1 MVKEVEK
8 QDSKPE
14 KEAQEKL
21 KTTEQTKVESIPLEN
36 AVEALMD
43 YGGFDLL
50 KDTIEG
56 AGSMDPAA
64 KARKNIFLKESSKKP
79 ERDKLRNQLAIWF
92 ELISANDE
100 VANMISSSQEKV
112 EAASKLLNGNLKK
125 ALKETRELET
135 AYRSV
140 ALFYKN
146 AERDKIRNITI
157 FNVDPEK
164 LKDMENTLVM
174 DKITEELKLNFDR
187 LDLRENYSL
196 LVIPGY
202 LGSNQAVEK
211 WSKIAYNNKVM
222 LITDFLHLDDPE
234 AVIEEFDMAGLTG
247 GEIHKSNA
255 ILTCNWVV
263 GREKYAELDEEDNL
277 YVPPSTA
284 LAGKIYSTLI
294 AQPVAG
300 KMHGGLNE
308 VNGVKFKL
316 KKSEIT
322 ELEKRGL
329 VPMVL
334 EWGKVMGMSAK
345 TLYNGNDIGL
355 QTYSVVRVFDYIAK
369 VIIDFLNRQAFV
381 NWTPKVEKDLR
392 LEIGRFLGSI
402 KGSDKIIESFSIVDL
417 RQDPETKI
425 IHLDIHVTPFFPAK
439 NFLLRLGGTKG
450 NTAEEWVAEYSENA
464 TK

>member
-1 MVKEVEK
+1 MAKEIEK
-8 QDSKPE
+8 QDTKPE
-14 KEAQEKL
+14 KGAQEKT
-21 KTTEQTKVESIPLEN
+21 KTPEKVKVETKSLEDTI
-36 AVEALMD
+36 EALMD

-56 AGSMDPAA
+56 AGSMDPQAR
-64 KARKNIFLKESSKKP
+64 ARKNMFLTESGKKP
-79 ERDKLRNQLAIWF
+79 ERDKLRNNLLLWF
-92 ELISANDE
+92 ELISAHENVSD
-100 VANMISSSQEKV
+100 MITASQEKS
-112 EAASKLLNGNLKK
+112 EGASRLLNENLKK
-125 ALKETRELET
+125 ALKETRGLET
-135 AYRSV
+135 NYRSV

-146 AERDKIRNITI
+146 AEKDKIRNITI
-157 FNVDPEK
+157 FNTDPEK
-164 LKDMENTLVM
+164 LKDMENTLVI
-174 DKITEELKLNFDR
+174 DKITAELKQNFDR

-211 WSKIAYNNKVM
+211 WAKIAYNNKVL
-222 LITDFLHLDDPE
+222 LITDFQHLDDPD
-234 AVIEEFDMAGLTG
+234 AVIEEFDMASLPG

-263 GREKYAELDEEDNL
+263 GREKYAELGEEDHL
-277 YVPPSTA
+277 YIPPSTA

-308 VNGVKFKL
+308 VSGVKFEL
-316 KKSEIT
+316 KRSEIT

-329 VPMVL
+329 VPMVH

-355 QTYSVVRVFDYIAK
+355 QTYSVVRVFDYVAK
-369 VIIDFLNRQAFV
+369 VLIDFLNRQAFV

-392 LEIGRFLGSI
+392 MEIGRYLDSI
-402 KGSDKIIESFSIVDL
+402 KGHDKIIESFSIIGL
-417 RQDPETKI
+417 KQDKDTKI
-425 IHLDIHVTPFFPAK
+425 INLDIHITPFFPAK
-439 NFLLRLGGTKG
+439 SFLLRLGGTKG
-450 NTAEEWVAEYSENA
+450 NTAEEWVAEFTE
-464 TK
+464 K

>member
-1 MVKEVEK
+1 MANEVEK
-8 QDSKPE
+8 QDKP
-14 KEAQEKL
+14 QEKPVQ
-21 KTTEQTKVESIPLEN
+21 EKVKMQIESVPLEK

-43 YGGFDLL
+43 YGGFDIL

-56 AGSMDPAA
+56 AGSMDPSA
-64 KARKNIFLKESSKKP
+64 KARKNIFLTESSKKN
-79 ERDKLRNQLAIWF
+79 EREKLKNTMLLWLDMLSTQ
-92 ELISANDE
+92 EN
-100 VANMISSSQEKV
+100 VADMISTSQEKADN
-112 EAASKLLNGNLKK
+112 AARLLNENLKK

-135 AYRSV
+135 NYRSV

-146 AERDKIRNITI
+146 TEKDKIRNITI
-157 FNVDPEK
+157 FNVDPDK
-164 LKDMENTLVM
+164 LKDMENTLVI
-174 DKITEELKLNFDR
+174 DKITEELKQNFDR

-202 LGSNQAVEK
+202 LGSNPAVEK
-211 WSKIAYNNKVM
+211 WAKIAYNNKVL

-234 AVIEEFDMAGLTG
+234 AVIEEFDTAGLTG
-247 GEIHKSNA
+247 GEIFKSNA

-263 GREKYAELDEEDNL
+263 GREKYAELDEEDHL

-308 VNGVKFKL
+308 INGVKFEL
-316 KKSEIT
+316 KKSEIS
-322 ELEKRGL
+322 ELERRGL
-329 VPMVL
+329 VPMVH

-355 QTYSVVRVFDYIAK
+355 QTYSVVRVFDYVAK

-392 LEIGRFLGSI
+392 TEIGRFLGSI
-402 KGSDKIIESFSIVDL
+402 KGHDKIIESFSVVDL

-425 IHLDIHVTPFFPAK
+425 IHLDIHITPFFPAK
-439 NFLLRLGGTKG
+439 SFLLRLGGTKG
-450 NTAEEWVAEYSENA
+450 NTAEEWVAEFSEG
-464 TK
+464 

>member
-1 MVKEVEK
+1 MAQEAEK
-8 QDSKPE
+8 QDKTQQTPP
-14 KEAQEKL
+14 AQEKT
-21 KTTEQTKVESIPLEN
+21 KAPEKQKVEGIPIEE

-43 YGGFDLL
+43 YGGFDLI

-56 AGSMDPAA
+56 AGSMDPES
-64 KARKNIFLKESSKKP
+64 KARKNIFLTDSAKKP
-79 ERDKLRNQLAIWF
+79 EREKLKNVLNLWI
-92 ELISANDE
+92 ELVSANDD
-100 VANMISSSQEKV
+100 VAAMTTSAQEKG
-112 EAASKLLNGNLKK
+112 ETAARLLNENLKK
-125 ALKETRELET
+125 VVIETKEMET
-135 AYRSV
+135 SYRSV

-146 AERDKIRNITI
+146 AEKDKLRNITI
-157 FNVDPEK
+157 FNTDPDK
-164 LKDMENTLVM
+164 LKDMENTLVI
-174 DKITEELKLNFDR
+174 DKIAAELKQNYDR

-202 LGSNQAVEK
+202 LGSNAAIEK
-211 WSKIAYNNKVM
+211 WAKIAYDHKVM
-222 LITDFLHLDDPE
+222 LITDFQHLDDPE
-234 AVIEEFDMAGLTG
+234 AVIEEFDMAGLAG
-247 GEIHKSNA
+247 GEIYKSNA
-255 ILTCNWVV
+255 ILACNWIV
-263 GREKYAELDEEDNL
+263 GRKKYEELDEEDHI

-308 VNGVKFKL
+308 VNGVTFEL

-381 NWTPKVEKDLR
+381 NWTPKVEKDLKT
-392 LEIGRFLGSI
+392 EISRFLGSI
-402 KGSDKIIESFSIVDL
+402 KGSDKIIESFSVVDL

-425 IHLDIHVTPFFPAK
+425 IHLDIHITPFFPAK

-450 NTAEEWVAEYSENA
+450 NTAEEWVAEYSE
-464 TK
+464 K